1 MELKDIVKDHLVETK
16 EKEKQER
23 IKRNSKSSKFTVYV
37 NKNVSF
43 CKTVINFLQ
52 DEGYNFVKKE
62 ISKNQK
68 EWNEVAS
75 TINLGF
81 TPTIYANGVYLV
93 YQRDFQNIQQL
104 AAGLLFLTNPTFK
117 NSTSK
122 EKTVEHIKTTQYNI
136 LNRINNLEKN
146 LNPLIN
152 FLTTLQQQLE
162 EEDK

>member
-23 IKRNSKSSKFTVYV
+23 IKRNSKLSKFTIYT
-37 NKNVSF
+37 NNNIPF
-43 CKTVINFLQ
+43 CKKVIDFLQ
-52 DEGYNFVKKE
+52 DEGYNFVEKE
-62 ISKNQK
+62 IIKNQK
-68 EWNEVAS
+68 EWNEVVS

-81 TPTIYANGVYLV
+81 TPTIYVNGIYLV
-93 YQRDFQNIQQL
+93 YQRDFQNTQQL

-122 EKTVEHIKTTQYNI
+122 EKTVEHIKTAQYNI
-136 LNRINNLEKN
+136 LNRINKLEKN
-146 LNPLIN
+146 LNPLMN
-152 FLTTLQQQLE
+152 FLNNLQQQIE